1 MRARAAIAGTILA
14 LLGALASTAQ
24 AAPAAPA
31 PAAVKA
37 PASVV
42 VANDGAIALKAHDD
56 SDGQLC
62 VGIDTAGGSAESCED
77 SDSGVVVVTGA
88 TSDMLY
94 AGIATLASAAS
105 VELRRAGQL
114 LAAGPTVAGET
125 YHGKRAGKVRFAL
138 LRLPAK
144 SPADGL
150 RIRALDAHG
159 ALVEVLAPGSEAE
172 LVFDRHRLL
181 SGTYA
186 GTRWSIDASQSSA
199 LTPSVLD
206 LAHESVSRCADVR
219 IREGGSSTSSSR
231 CVGTAPRDSLSLV
244 FDDASLSSQDS
255 CTPLFRLLHGIVE
268 ASVQRVTFLLGD
280 GRRRSA
286 RTAPFGDG
294 ARIVY
299 ALAIP
304 RGAAVRSVT
313 LDRGPAGSTVKR
325 LAIAPLTVECATG
338 DADGFSA
345 YASLGDPF
353 FSPFANLPTVTPPG
367 PVTTVAGTPSFRVA
381 DGPGDSLCLAL
392 GDLPFNAFSCAIVAP
407 ALDELLG
414 AFDSFVSPRSFV
426 IALPARVAAIRIST
440 AEGKTARTIATVPAP
455 GYKGIY
461 ASAVRFAAATVGA
474 TRELDNLDLLD
485 AAGNVLH
492 SERDDT
498 SGPADEAARF
508 TGRQRIAGRAG
519 HPSLWQTNFRA
530 GKSRSHCLAL
540 TTGQPPS
547 RAGRCQATRSSS
559 SVLLHAS
566 CVSHRLTVA
575 VTVAEGTRVRAGG
588 RTIRLRRGA
597 GLLTL
602 PSKRPLKA
610 LTFVRKG
617 KSQRVRIDAPAGA
630 RQCGWSA
637 APSVTLRRLK

>member
-1 MRARAAIAGTILA
+1 MGARAAIVGTILA
-14 LLGALASTAQ
+14 LLGGLASAAQ

-31 PAAVKA
+31 AKP

-42 VANDGAIALKAHDD
+42 VAGDGATQLKAHDD

-62 VGIDTAGGSAESCED
+62 LGIETAGGGSESCED
-77 SDSGVVVVTGA
+77 SEAGVVVVTGG
-88 TSDMLY
+88 TSDALY
-94 AGIATLASAAS
+94 AGIATSAAAAT

-114 LAAGPTVAGET
+114 LAAGPTVAGEA
-125 YHGKRAGKVRFAL
+125 YKGKRAGRVRFAL

-144 SPADGL
+144 SPSDGL

-159 ALVEVLAPGSEAE
+159 ALVEVIAPTSEGE

-186 GTRWSIDASQSSA
+186 GTRWSIDSSQSAA

-219 IREGGSSTSSSR
+219 IRHGGSSTSSSR
-231 CVGTAPRDSLSLV
+231 CVGAAPRDSLTLV
-244 FDDASLSSQDS
+244 VDDASVSTEDS
-255 CTPLFRLLHGIVE
+255 CTPPFRLLHGIVE
-268 ASVQRVTFLLGD
+268 ASVRHVTFLLGD
-280 GRRRSA
+280 GRRRAA

-294 ARIVY
+294 ERLVY
-299 ALAIP
+299 ALPIP

-325 LAIAPLTVECATG
+325 LAIAPLTVQCATG

-345 YASLGDPF
+345 YASLEDP
-353 FSPFANLPTVTPPG
+353 FSPFANLPPVTPAG
-367 PVTTVAGTPSFRVA
+367 PQTTVAGTPSFRVA

-392 GDLPFNAFSCAIVAP
+392 GDLPFNAFSCAIVSP
-407 ALDELLG
+407 TLSELLG
-414 AFDSFVSPRSFV
+414 AFDNFLSPRSFV
-426 IALPARVAAIRIST
+426 IALPARVAAVRVAT
-440 AEGKTARTIATVPAP
+440 ADGKTVRTIATVPAP
-455 GYKGIY
+455 GYAGIY
-461 ASAVRFAAATVGA
+461 AGRVRFAAATVGA
-474 TRELDNLDLLD
+474 TRELDSLDLLD

-492 SERDDT
+492 SERDST
-498 SGPADEAARF
+498 SEAGDGVTRF
-508 TGRQRIAGRAG
+508 AGRQRIAGSAG
-519 HPSLWQTNFRA
+519 HPSLWQTNLRT
-530 GKSRSHCLAL
+530 GESRTRCLAL
-540 TTGQPPS
+540 TTGQPPP

-566 CVSHRLTVA
+566 CESHRLTVA
-575 VTVAEGTRVRAGG
+575 VTVAEGSRVRADG
-588 RTIRLRRGA
+588 RPIRLRRGA

-602 PSKRPLKA
+602 SSNRPLKA

-617 KSQRVRIDAPAGA
+617 KSSRLRIAAPAGA
-630 RQCGWSA
+630 TQCGWSA
-637 APSVTLRRLK
+637 APSVTLR